1 MVKRR
6 FSKILNFGGV
16 ETVIFVRLLAIVSIT
31 VGMQRDSAS
40 LFFLV
45 DLVLQNKIER
55 VVDQEK
61 KPIITTLKA
70 KTHLLTSQI
79 T

>member
-6 FSKILNFGGV
+6 FSKILNFGAV
-16 ETVIFVRLLAIVSIT
+16 ETVIFVRLLASVSIT
-31 VGMQRDSAS
+31 VDMQRDSAS

-61 KPIITTLKA
+61 KPIITTLQA